1 MCDMQILNISSSSI
15 KSLVSAQEWQLRTDL
30 AACYRLAALF
40 GWSDLIFT
48 HISAKLPDDG
58 SGIEKFLINPYGLFF
73 DEMTASDL
81 LVVDAEGQL
90 QGPVRGNMNR
100 AGFVIHSTIHAARP
114 DVHCVLH
121 THSKAGVAVSAQED
135 GLLRISQQASLIVNA
150 LAYHDYQGVA
160 VHDKERTSLVTDLGT
175 HEYLLLRNHGLLTAS
190 RGIADA
196 FMAMYL
202 LESACQIQLAAQG
215 SNRLRH
221 VTDEVQRE
229 LEDTV
234 KIMEASAPVSRSE
247 LAWPGLLRRLDRLN
261 PGYAQ

>member
-1 MCDMQILNISSSSI
+1 M
-15 KSLVSAQEWQLRTDL
+15 
-30 AACYRLAALF
+30 
-40 GWSDLIFT
+40 
-48 HISAKLPDDG
+48 
-58 SGIEKFLINPYGLFF
+58 
-73 DEMTASDL
+73 
-81 LVVDAEGQL
+81 
-90 QGPVRGNMNR
+90 
-100 AGFVIHSTIHAARP
+100 
-114 DVHCVLH
+114 
-121 THSKAGVAVSAQED
+121 
-135 GLLRISQQASLIVNA
+135 
-150 LAYHDYQGVA
+150 
-160 VHDKERTSLVTDLGT
+160 HDKERTSLVTDLGT

>member
-1 MCDMQILNISSSSI
+1 MKN
-15 KSLVSAQEWQLRTDL
+15 LVSPQEWQLRVDL
-30 AACYRLAALF
+30 AACYRLAALY

-58 SGIEKFLINPYGLFF
+58 SGKEKFLINPYGLFF

-81 LVVDAEGQL
+81 LVVDLEGNL
-90 QGPVRGNMNR
+90 QGPARGNVNR

-114 DVHCVLH
+114 DVQCVLH
-121 THSKAGVAVSAQED
+121 THSKAGVAVSIQED
-135 GLLRISQQASLIVNA
+135 GLLRLSQQSTLILHS
-150 LAYHDYQGVA
+150 LAYHDYHGVA
-160 VHDKERTSLVTDLGT
+160 VHDAERTSLVNDLGSS
-175 HEYLLLRNHGLLTAS
+175 EYMILRNHGLLTAS
-190 RGIADA
+190 SSIQEA

-215 SNRLRH
+215 SPRLRQ
-221 VTDEVQRE
+221 VTDEVQSE
-229 LEDTV
+229 VEDTV
-234 KIMEASAPVSRSE
+234 KIMEASAPVSRSG

>member
-1 MCDMQILNISSSSI
+1 MQNF
-15 KSLVSAQEWQLRTDL
+15 VSPQEWQLRVDL
-30 AACYRLAALF
+30 AACYRLAALY

-58 SGIEKFLINPYGLFF
+58 SGKEKFLINPYGLFF

-81 LVVDAEGQL
+81 LVVDLEGNL
-90 QGPVRGNMNR
+90 HGPARGNVNR

-121 THSKAGVAVSAQED
+121 THSKAGVAVSIQED
-135 GLLRISQQASLIVNA
+135 GLLRLSQQSTLILHA

-160 VHDKERTSLVTDLGT
+160 VHDEERASLVGDLG
-175 HEYLLLRNHGLLTAS
+175 HREYMILRNHGLLTAS
-190 RGIADA
+190 RSIAEA

-215 SNRLRH
+215 SPRLRQ
-221 VTDEVQRE
+221 VADEVQSQV
-229 LEDTV
+229 EDTLR
-234 KIMEASAPVSRSE
+234 IMEASAPVSRSE

>member
-1 MCDMQILNISSSSI
+1 MQNLFSP
-15 KSLVSAQEWQLRTDL
+15 QEWQLRVDL
-30 AACYRLAALF
+30 AACYRLTALY

-58 SGIEKFLINPYGLFF
+58 SGKEKFLINPYGLFF

-81 LVVDAEGQL
+81 LVVDLEGNL
-90 QGPVRGNMNR
+90 QGPARGNVNR

-114 DVHCVLH
+114 DVQCVLH
-121 THSKAGVAVSAQED
+121 THSKAGVAVSIQED
-135 GLLRISQQASLIVNA
+135 GLLRLSQQSTLILQS

-160 VHDKERTSLVTDLGT
+160 VHDKERASLVGDLG
-175 HEYLLLRNHGLLTAS
+175 HREYMILRNHGLLAAS
-190 RGIADA
+190 RSIAEA

-215 SNRLRH
+215 SPRLRQI
-221 VTDEVQRE
+221 TDEVQSE
-229 LEDTV
+229 VEYTV
-234 KIMEASAPVSRSE
+234 RIMEASAPVSRSE
-247 LAWPGLLRRLDRLN
+247 LAWSGLLRRLDRLN

>member
-1 MCDMQILNISSSSI
+1 MQISNASSPSI
-15 KSLVSAQEWQLRTDL
+15 QHLVSPQEWQLRVDL
-30 AACYRLAALF
+30 AACYRLVALY

-73 DEMTASDL
+73 DEMRASDL

-90 QGPVRGNMNR
+90 QGPVRGHVNR
-100 AGFVIHSTIHAARP
+100 AGFVIHSAVHAARP

-121 THSKAGVAVSAQED
+121 THSKAGVAVSAQEG
-135 GLLRISQQASLIVNA
+135 GLLRISQQASLISNA

-160 VHDKERTSLVTDLGT
+160 VHDHERASLVADLGT
-175 HEYLLLRNHGLLTAS
+175 REYMVLRNHGLLTAS
-190 RGIADA
+190 RSIAEA

-215 SNRLRH
+215 AERLRF
-221 VTDEVQRE
+221 VTDEVQAE
-229 LEDTV
+229 VEDTV
-234 KIMEASAPVSRSE
+234 RIMETSAPVSRSE
-247 LAWPGLLRRLDRLN
+247 LAWPGLLRRLNRLN
-261 PGYAQ
+261 PGYEQ

>member
-1 MCDMQILNISSSSI
+1 VQNLFSP
-15 KSLVSAQEWQLRTDL
+15 QEWQLRVDL
-30 AACYRLAALF
+30 AACYRLTALY

-58 SGIEKFLINPYGLFF
+58 SGKEKFLINPYGLFF

-81 LVVDAEGQL
+81 LVVDLEGNL
-90 QGPVRGNMNR
+90 QGPARGNVNR

-114 DVHCVLH
+114 DVQCVLH
-121 THSKAGVAVSAQED
+121 THSKAGVAVSIQED
-135 GLLRISQQASLIVNA
+135 GLLRLSQQSTLILQS

-160 VHDKERTSLVTDLGT
+160 VHDKERASLVGDLG
-175 HEYLLLRNHGLLTAS
+175 HREYMILLNHGLLAAS
-190 RGIADA
+190 RSIAEA

-215 SNRLRH
+215 SPRLRQ
-221 VTDEVQRE
+221 VTDEVQSE
-229 LEDTV
+229 VEYTV
-234 KIMEASAPVSRSE
+234 RIMEASAPVSRSE
-247 LAWPGLLRRLDRLN
+247 LAWSGLLRRLDRLN

>member
-1 MCDMQILNISSSSI
+1 MQNLFSP
-15 KSLVSAQEWQLRTDL
+15 QEWQLRVDL
-30 AACYRLAALF
+30 AACYRLTALY

-58 SGIEKFLINPYGLFF
+58 SGKEKFLINPYGLFF

-81 LVVDAEGQL
+81 LVVDLEGNL
-90 QGPVRGNMNR
+90 QGPARGNVNR

-114 DVHCVLH
+114 DVQCVLH
-121 THSKAGVAVSAQED
+121 THSKAGVAVSIQED
-135 GLLRISQQASLIVNA
+135 GLLRLSQQSTLILQS

-160 VHDKERTSLVTDLGT
+160 VHDKERASLVGDLG
-175 HEYLLLRNHGLLTAS
+175 HREYMILLNHGLLAAS
-190 RGIADA
+190 RSIAEA

-215 SNRLRH
+215 SPRLRQ
-221 VTDEVQRE
+221 VTDEVQSE
-229 LEDTV
+229 VEYTV
-234 KIMEASAPVSRSE
+234 RIMEASAPVSRSE
-247 LAWPGLLRRLDRLN
+247 LAWSGLLRRLDRLN